1 MAFDILCLDDARTIR
16 RVPVGLLQDT
26 QVHSLLPSSLCF
38 PTMGGL
44 PSFLFYSSKPF
55 PQDCPDSTQS
65 SGDSQ
70 LSIVAPYR
78 PQPFLYGCRE
88 CHATCST
95 YSCTECSHFLCTSC
109 AIRNAWPYDHTAS
122 HTVGP
127 IANRVILAAVRP
139 FAVSIQMDVFK
150 ELVRLLRPS

>member
-78 PQPFLYGCRE
+78 PPPFLYGCRE
-88 CHATCST
+88 CHASCST
-95 YSCTECSHFLCTSC
+95 YSCTECSHFLCAPC
-109 AIRNAWPYDHTAS
+109 AVSNTWPKDHTSS

-127 IANRVILAAVRP
+127 ISHDAILAAIRTY
-139 FAVSIQMDVFK
+139 AVSIQMDVFE